1 LQGRTTRYYPG
12 SLMLASQHRNPLVLL
27 YVVKTRLPIYFN
39 NPSSAQNVENSQIV
53 RGRHDLLR
61 IILGE

>member
-1 LQGRTTRYYPG
+1 
-12 SLMLASQHRNPLVLL
+12 MLASQRRNPLVLL
-27 YVVKTRLPIYFN
+27 YVVKTRPPIHFN